1 MAGFPSVGENE
12 ANILWEVF
20 DRTGKPVWTKH
31 NSVAANSGT
40 SAVAWNLRTNGGAP
54 AAEGVYVVK
63 ATINVPGKKSQHA
76 TQKLII
82 VRP

>member
-1 MAGFPSVGENE
+1 MGENE
-12 ANILWEVF
+12 GNILWEVF
-20 DRTGKPVWTKH
+20 DRTGKLVWTKH
-31 NSVAANSGT
+31 NSVSAKSGT

>member
-1 MAGFPSVGENE
+1 MRP
-12 ANILWEVF
+12 NILWEVF
-20 DRTGKPVWTKH
+20 DRTGKSVWTKH
-31 NSVAANSGT
+31 NSVTAKSGT